1 MVGFWPQTKE
11 DERLTSAEYSIAGCV
26 SGIFARALCQPFDVL
41 KIRFQ
46 LQLEPIRKHHAHG
59 KYFGLFQAAN
69 TIIKEEGWKSLWKG
83 HMPAQGLSLT
93 YGLIQFLSYELLTE
107 KAFRVIPEEW
117 SSSAQSRI
125 LVSFSCGALSGTLAN
140 TVALPF
146 DVIRT
151 RLVAQGE
158 PKERYGPSR
167 AHRSCR
173 CGVFLSG
180 VDYWMLMPLSD
191 WLFLTGLLCER
202 SLIFSFYELSQTF
215 WNKFIFDHISN
226 STNDVTKAIVCGG
239 AAGVAAKSL
248 LYPLDVLK
256 KRLQVVGFEQA
267 RTSFG
272 RTFHYSGFVH
282 CIIST
287 VVQEGYTGLYKG
299 FLPSIL
305 KAAASSACGFFFYE
319 QTCNLFRS
327 SRKRNDNN
335 TVKREDENN

>member
-107 KAFRVIPEEW
+107 KAFHVIPEEW
-117 SSSAQSRI
+117 SGSAQSRI

-158 PKERYGPSR
+158 PKIFHNSR
-167 AHRSCR
+167 HAAKMMFKNEGFASFYR
-173 CGVFLSG
+173 GLTPALLQIAPYSG
-180 VDYWMLMPLSD
+180 
-191 WLFLTGLLCER
+191 
-202 SLIFSFYELSQTF
+202 LIFSFYELSQTF

-226 STNDVTKAIVCGG
+226 SANDVTKAIVCGG

-287 VVQEGYTGLYKG
+287 VFQEGYTGLYKG

-327 SRKRNDNN
+327 LRKRNDNN

>member
-117 SSSAQSRI
+117 SGSAQSRI

-158 PKERYGPSR
+158 PKIFHNSR
-167 AHRSCR
+167 HAAKMMFKNEGFASFYR
-173 CGVFLSG
+173 G
-180 VDYWMLMPLSD
+180 
-191 WLFLTGLLCER
+191 
-202 SLIFSFYELSQTF
+202 LIFSFYELSQTF

-226 STNDVTKAIVCGG
+226 SANDVTKAIVCGG

-287 VVQEGYTGLYKG
+287 VFQEGYTGLYKG

-327 SRKRNDNN
+327 LRKRNDNN

>member
-11 DERLTSAEYSIAGCV
+11 NERLTNVEYSIAGCV

-46 LQLEPIRKHHAHG
+46 LQLEPIRKQHAHG

-117 SSSAQSRI
+117 SGSVQSRI
-125 LVSFSCGALSGTLAN
+125 FVSFFCGALSGTLAN

-158 PKERYGPSR
+158 PKIFRNSR
-167 AHRSCR
+167 HAAKMMFKNE
-173 CGVFLSG
+173 GVVSFYRGLTPALLQIAPYSG
-180 VDYWMLMPLSD
+180 LV
-191 WLFLTGLLCER
+191 
-202 SLIFSFYELSQTF
+202 FSFYELSQTF

-239 AAGVAAKSL
+239 TAGVAAKSL

-272 RTFHYSGFVH
+272 RTFHYSGFLH

-287 VVQEGYTGLYKG
+287 VVQEGYAGLYKG

-305 KAAASSACGFFFYE
+305 KAAAANACGFFFYE

-327 SRKRNDNN
+327 LRKSNDNN

>member
-1 MVGFWPQTKE
+1 MVGFWPQSKE
-11 DERLTSAEYSIAGCV
+11 NERLTNVEYSIAGCV

-46 LQLEPIRKHHAHG
+46 LQLEPIRKQHAHG
-59 KYFGLFQAAN
+59 KYFGIFQAAN

-107 KAFRVIPEEW
+107 KAFHIIPEEW
-117 SSSAQSRI
+117 NDSVQSRI
-125 LVSFSCGALSGTLAN
+125 FVSFFCGALSGTLAN

-158 PKERYGPSR
+158 PKIFRNSR
-167 AHRSCR
+167 HAAKMMFRNE
-173 CGVFLSG
+173 GFA
-180 VDYWMLMPLSD
+180 
-191 WLFLTGLLCER
+191 
-202 SLIFSFYELSQTF
+202 SFYRGLTPALLQIAPYS
-215 WNKFIFDHISN
+215 
-226 STNDVTKAIVCGG
+226 AIVCGG
-239 AAGVAAKSL
+239 TAGVAAKSL

-256 KRLQVVGFEQA
+256 KRLHVVGFEQA

-272 RTFHYSGFVH
+272 RTFHYSGFLH

-287 VVQEGYTGLYKG
+287 VVQEGYAGLYKG

-305 KAAASSACGFFFYE
+305 KAAAANACGFFFYE

-327 SRKRNDNN
+327 LRKSNDNS